1 MNWASS
7 RTNIAA
13 SANRVTTSQ
22 SALETG
28 FRRVMHSSALPIAIT
43 PKTQKTVRVNYS
55 PFGSDGSH
63 NVETG
68 CVCAVNRSR
77 S

>member
-1 MNWASS
+1 
-7 RTNIAA
+7 
-13 SANRVTTSQ
+13 
-22 SALETG
+22 L
-28 FRRVMHSSALPIAIT
+28 RRVMHSSALTIAVT
-43 PKTQKTVRVNYS
+43 PKIKKIVRVNYS